1 MTGKRIIVL
10 AVTAA
15 LLLAAGFAVYQM
27 WGRETQFAGSSVKNA
42 DSYTLDFER
51 MNGSDRHALALHA
64 GDALE
69 AQLEVTEGS
78 LRIQILGPD
87 GTEIYSGNGTAVTA
101 FTLDIAKDGE
111 YTVAVEAQR
120 AKGSVHIRAFQRE

>member
-1 MTGKRIIVL
+1 MTGKRIAVL

-27 WGRETQFAGSSVKNA
+27 WGRETQFTGSRVKNP

-51 MNGSDRHALALHA
+51 MNGSDRHALTLHA

-69 AQLEVTEGS
+69 VQFKVTEGS
-78 LRIQILGPD
+78 LRLQILAPD
-87 GTEIYSGNGTAVTA
+87 GTEVYSGNGTAVTA

-111 YTVAVEAQR
+111 YTVAVEAR
-120 AKGSVHIRAFQRE
+120 GAKGSVHIRAFQRE